1 MDNREYITTLYEIY
15 KELLNEKERINIAN
29 ELLSLVK

>member
-15 KELLNEKERINIAN
+15 KELLNEKERNYF
-29 ELLSLVK
+29 EYYYFED